1 MGKIRLGVLFGGKSS
16 EYEVSLSSAYAVLS
30 HVDPEKYEVARIGI
44 TKDGEFFAYDGDL
57 ESIRDGSW
65 CKDKQSLS
73 AIVADPSFGKKRI
86 FAVSPSGEKKEIV
99 LDAVF
104 PVLHGKFGEDGRL
117 QGLLEVMGVP
127 TVGCECTASAVT
139 MDKALTKAVVSLFS
153 TVRQA
158 KAVTAFARDDR
169 DAVIKEAEEK
179 IGYPMFV
186 KPSRSGSSVGC
197 SAVKSREDLPAAL
210 GSAFSEDDKILIE
223 ERIKGKEIEVAVLEE
238 DGKLTVSTPAEIDV
252 GSSDFYDYETKYV
265 TDESSFFIPA
275 RIPGKSAEEAR
286 SAAAQIFRILGCR
299 GLSRVDFF
307 LTKNNELVFNEIN
320 TMPGFTPI
328 SMYPKLME
336 YGGIPYGELIDR
348 LIGSAMRK

>member
-1 MGKIRLGVLFGGKSS
+1 MEKIKLGVLFGGKSS

-30 HVDPEKYEVARIGI
+30 HVDPDRYDVVRIGI
-44 TKDGEFFAYDGDL
+44 TKDGEFFKYDGDL

-65 CKDKQSLS
+65 CADREKL
-73 AIVADPSFGKKRI
+73 AGIAADPSFGKRRV
-86 FAVSPSGEKKEIV
+86 FAVSPSGEKEEIV

-104 PVLHGKFGEDGRL
+104 PVLHGRFGEDGRL
-117 QGLLEVMGVP
+117 QGMLEVMGVP

-153 TVRQA
+153 DVRQA

-197 SAVKSREDLPAAL
+197 SAVKDRGDLPAAL
-210 GSAFSEDDKILIE
+210 ESAFAEDDKILIE

-238 DGKLTVSTPAEIDV
+238 DGELTVSTPAEIDV
-252 GSSDFYDYETKYV
+252 GSSDFYDYDTKYV
-265 TDESSFFIPA
+265 TDESSFFITA
-275 RIPGKSAEEAR
+275 RIPDASVGEVRA
-286 SAAAQIFRILGCR
+286 AAAQIFKILGCR

-307 LTKNNELVFNEIN
+307 LTKDFELIFNEIN

-336 YGGIPYGELIDR
+336 HAGIPYGELIDR

>member
-1 MGKIRLGVLFGGKSS
+1 MEKIKLGVLFGGKSS

-30 HVDPEKYEVARIGI
+30 HVDPDRYDVVRIGI
-44 TKDGEFFAYDGDL
+44 TKDGEFFAYGGDL

-65 CKDKQSLS
+65 CADREKLD
-73 AIVADPSFGKKRI
+73 AIVADPSFGKKRVY
-86 FAVSPSGEKKEIV
+86 AVTPDGGRKEIV

-104 PVLHGKFGEDGRL
+104 PVLHGRFGEDGRL
-117 QGLLEVMGVP
+117 QGMLEVMGVP

-139 MDKALTKAVVSLFS
+139 MDKALTKAVVTLFS

-210 GSAFSEDDKILIE
+210 ESAFSEDDKILIE

-238 DGKLTVSTPAEIDV
+238 DGNLTVSVPAEIDV

-265 TDESSFFIPA
+265 SDESSFFIPA
-275 RIPGKSAEEAR
+275 RIPDASVNEAR
-286 SAAAQIFRILGCR
+286 AAAAQIFKILGCR

-307 LTKNNELVFNEIN
+307 LTAEGELIFNEIN

-336 YGGIPYGELIDR
+336 HAGIPYGELIDR

>member
-1 MGKIRLGVLFGGKSS
+1 MEKIRLGVLFGGKSS

-30 HVDPEKYEVARIGI
+30 HVDPEKYEVVRIGI
-44 TKDGEFFAYDGDL
+44 TKDGEFFKFDGDPG
-57 ESIRDGSW
+57 SIKDGSW
-65 CKDKQSLS
+65 CADTEKLDRI
-73 AIVADPSFGKKRI
+73 AVDPSYGDKRI
-86 FAVSPSGEKKEIV
+86 YAVSPDGVRKEIV

-104 PVLHGKFGEDGRL
+104 PVLHGRFGEDGRL

-153 TVRQA
+153 DVRQA

-238 DGKLTVSTPAEIDV
+238 DGELTVSTPAEIDV
-252 GSSDFYDYETKYV
+252 GRFLRLRDEIRERRIVVLHPREDTGRERRRSSRRRRADLPDPRLPRSVPRRLLPHERGRTHLQRNKH
-265 TDESSFFIPA
+265 DA
-275 RIPGKSAEEAR
+275 RLHADLDVPEADGIR
-286 SAAAQIFRILGCR
+286 RYPVRRADRPSYQIR
-299 GLSRVDFF
+299 
-307 LTKNNELVFNEIN
+307 NE
-320 TMPGFTPI
+320 
-328 SMYPKLME
+328 
-336 YGGIPYGELIDR
+336 
-348 LIGSAMRK
+348 